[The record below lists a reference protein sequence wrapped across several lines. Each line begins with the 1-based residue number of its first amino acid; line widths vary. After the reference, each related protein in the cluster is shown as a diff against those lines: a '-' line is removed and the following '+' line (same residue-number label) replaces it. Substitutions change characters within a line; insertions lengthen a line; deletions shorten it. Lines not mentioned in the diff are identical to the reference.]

1 MNNFYALSDD
11 VKKTV
16 LEQTAI
22 KQGLP
27 KQIIEKDL
35 WVSTLLE
42 IIFTLPFSDKLVFKG
57 GTSLSK
63 VWGLISRFSEDIDIS
78 IDRDLF
84 GFEGDLTIRQIK
96 KLRKESSLFVNN
108 DFCLAL
114 NNAISQYGL
123 NDYLIVESQPS
134 GEGDKTYPEPRQ
146 IFIKYKS
153 LFDVELS
160 YIQPQIILE
169 IGARSLFEPTE
180 KSFIQSMITASYPSV
195 ETSVIKT
202 SITTAVAAKTFL
214 EKAFLLHELF
224 TTDIC
229 SRAERKSRHLSDL
242 ERMMDMDFAVN
253 AIKNDDL
260 WAAIHHHREIFTR
273 IKDVDY
279 TGDIRNKIVLTPPDR
294 YYQIWASD
302 YANMQSSMIY
312 EKSISFDRLIER
324 MHELENRFKN
334 RLK

>member
-1 MNNFYALSDD
+1 
-11 VKKTV
+11 V

-78 IDRDLF
+78 IDRNLF
-84 GFEGDLTIRQIK
+84 GFKGDLTIRQIK

-123 NDYLIVESQPS
+123 NDYLIVESQPN
-134 GEGDKTYPEPRQ
+134 GEDDKTYPEPRQ

-169 IGARSLFEPTE
+169 VGARSLFEPTE

-202 SITTAVAAKTFL
+202 AVTTAVAAKTFL

-229 SRAERKSRHLSDL
+229 SRAERKSRHLYDL

-253 AIKNDDL
+253 ATKNDDL
-260 WAAIHHHREIFTR
+260 WVAIHHHREIFTR

-279 TGDIRNKIVLTPPDR
+279 TGDIRNRIVLTPPDR
-294 YYQIWASD
+294 YYQIWALD